1 MNNPTSSPR
10 LYTVNGMM
18 VGAAL
23 GSLVAP
29 IYMAAHNYAA
39 LGKPA
44 LAKRIVQAGLVL
56 YGLILATTMLL
67 PPTVAWAPL
76 FIVAQVAITGF
87 LGSRLQGPAIDYH
100 RRNGGEAHGLGQ
112 AVLVALLAGLALMFL
127 MLVIAVPLSLT
138 MQSLGG

>member
-1 MNNPTSSPR
+1 MNKQASPSR

-39 LGKPA
+39 LGKPE
-44 LAKRIVQAGLVL
+44 LAKRIVQGGLVL
-56 YGLILATTMLL
+56 YGLILGTSLLL
-67 PPTVAWAPL
+67 PPTMAWAPA
-76 FIVAQVAITGF
+76 FIVTQVAIAGF
-87 LGSRLQGPAIDYH
+87 LGHRLQGPAIDYH
-100 RRNGGEAHGLGQ
+100 RRNGGAAHGLGQ
-112 AVLVALLAGLALMFL
+112 AVLVALLAGLALMFML
-127 MLVIAVPLSLT
+127 LVIALPLSLT

>member
-1 MNNPTSSPR
+1 MSRIASSPK

-39 LGKPA
+39 LGKPS
-44 LAKRIVQAGLVL
+44 LAKRIVRS
-56 YGLILATTMLL
+56 GLIVYGVILAASLMIPQTIT
-67 PPTVAWAPL
+67 WAPL
-76 FIVAQVAITGF
+76 FVVVQVAIAGF
-87 LGSRLQGPAIDYH
+87 LGNRLQGPAIDYH
-100 RRNGGEAHGLGQ
+100 QRNGGEAYGLGQ
-112 AVLVALLAGLALMFL
+112 AVLVALLAGLALMFIV
-127 MLVIAVPLSLT
+127 LVIALPLSLT

>member
-1 MNNPTSSPR
+1 MNKPASPPR

-44 LAKRIVQAGLVL
+44 LAKRIVQAGLVV
-56 YGLILATTMLL
+56 YALILGTSLLL
-67 PPTVAWAPL
+67 PATVVWGSL
-76 FIVAQVAITGF
+76 IIVAQVAIAGF
-87 LGSRLQGPAIDYH
+87 LGDRLQGPAINYH

-112 AVLVALLAGLALMFL
+112 AVLVALLAGLALLFIL
-127 MLVIAVPLSLT
+127 LVIALPLSLT
-138 MQSLGG
+138 MQGLAS

>member
-1 MNNPTSSPR
+1 MNKLASSPR

-39 LGKPA
+39 LGKPE
-44 LAKRIVQAGLVL
+44 LAKRIVRS
-56 YGLILATTMLL
+56 GLIVYGVILAASLLL
-67 PPTVAWAPL
+67 PQTITWAPL
-76 FIVAQVAITGF
+76 FIVAQVAIAGF
-87 LGSRLQGPAIDYH
+87 LGNRLQGPAIEYH
-100 RRNGGEAHGLGQ
+100 QSNGGEAYGLGQ
-112 AVLVALLAGLALMFL
+112 AVLVALLAGLALMFIL
-127 MLVIAVPLSLT
+127 LVIALPLSLT